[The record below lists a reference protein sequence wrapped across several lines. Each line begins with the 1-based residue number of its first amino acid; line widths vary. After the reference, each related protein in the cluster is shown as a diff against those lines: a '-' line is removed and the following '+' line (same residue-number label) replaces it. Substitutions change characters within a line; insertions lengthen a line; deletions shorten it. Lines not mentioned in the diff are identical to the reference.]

1 MLSAVSRSFWLSFEP
16 SFMVWLQGL
25 LGSFGTAVASFFT
38 MFGEELVIVGMLGFL
53 YWAYDKEF
61 GLFVGTNIVVGLVWN
76 AQLKNIVLR
85 RRPYFD
91 HADIKCL
98 KPVDGDADL
107 YDITAQGYSFPSG
120 HSSNAA
126 SAYPS
131 LFAWR
136 RKKWLLVIAVV
147 LPLLVGLS
155 RVCLGVHYPTDVL
168 AGWGLGLLTVL
179 LVGWLQRVVRQKW
192 ILYAALLATAA
203 VGCLWCRTTDYFSSL
218 GLMIGFF
225 AAALF
230 EERYVQFA
238 NTRCV
243 PRMILRVL
251 VGCGLFLGLNT
262 LLKLPFDPA
271 FLASATA
278 GSFAV
283 RTVRYAISSFCV
295 MGLYPLCFR
304 LLDPLWHKLCPHAKH
319 TPAQSGATDTAG
331 QKDSEKTDPGAADD
345 TPTAPV

>member
-1 MLSAVSRSFWLSFEP
+1 MGKIAIIGGTGVYDP
-16 SFMVWLQGL
+16 SILNDRKEVRQETPYGTI
-25 LGSFGTAVASFFT
+25 TAVE
-38 MFGEELVIVGMLGFL
+38 GEYHGRTVHFMNRHGE
-53 YWAYDKEF
+53 
-61 GLFVGTNIVVGLVWN
+61 
-76 AQLKNIVLR
+76 
-85 RRPYFD
+85 
-91 HADIKCL
+91 
-98 KPVDGDADL
+98 
-107 YDITAQGYSFPSG
+107 G
-120 HSSNAA
+120 HSIPPHMINYRANI
-126 SAYPS
+126 
-131 LFAWR
+131 R
-136 RKKWLLVIAVV
+136 
-147 LPLLVGLS
+147 GLKE
-155 RVCLGVHYPTDVL
+155 LGVD
-168 AGWGLGLLTVL
+168 
-179 LVGWLQRVVRQKW
+179 RV
-192 ILYAALLATAA
+192 LATAA

-230 EERYVQFA
+230 EERYVRFA

-304 LLDPLWHKLCPHAKH
+304 LFDPLWHKLCPHAKH